1 MRAGFRFLFIFLFI
15 PSLCW
20 AELIYNPLTKEPV
33 YDYTGD
39 FEDFKRD
46 DFVCLPPTEGFKCVP
61 FNLQNPRDFLNGGIP
76 LDGFDFWAWERGYN
90 IPKKPYK
97 IFSFMIKR
105 DGEFVWYPY
114 SLEEINNLM
123 GN

>member
-1 MRAGFRFLFIFLFI
+1 MRVGSNLLFFI
-15 PSLCW
+15 LLVPSLCY
-20 AELIYNPLTKEPV
+20 AELIYNPITKEPV
-33 YDYTGD
+33 YEYAGD
-39 FEDFKRD
+39 FQSFKNEDFKCVKE
-46 DFVCLPPTEGFKCVP
+46 VCYQ
-61 FNLQNPRDFLNGGIP
+61 FNINQPKDIQNGIL
-76 LDGFDFWAWERGYN
+76 LDGFDFWALERGYN

-97 IFSFMIKR
+97 MFSFMIKR